1 MAGILNTVMNFGFFT
16 AWQIPSL
23 AEKLLASQEGLCYI
37 KLLLFHLILCR
48 WILSVVY
55 SMFYVVYTECMR
67 VMHQEVMR

>member
-1 MAGILNTVMNFGFFT
+1 MAGILNKVMKYGLFT

-23 AEKLLASQEGLCYI
+23 AEKLIAFQEGLCCI

-48 WILSVVY
+48 WILSVVC

-67 VMHQEVMR
+67 VTHQEVMR